1 MSVVVVKSGSQG
13 LLGCYGGSRGFG
25 RVTDRGGPGGG
36 VPLQAWVFLPRI
48 TGQGTIYCGPTDGY
62 FTRWGSCWPPSV
74 ECGLTD
80 TDISSVA
87 YKTPC
92 NNYREEMIL

>member
-1 MSVVVVKSGSQG
+1 MSAGVVKSGSQG

-25 RVTDRGGPGGG
+25 KVTGRGGSGG

-48 TGQGTIYCGPTDGY
+48 TGQGTIYCGPTG
-62 FTRWGSCWPPSV
+62 TGISPGGVAAGRPEWCV
-74 ECGLTD
+74 LTD

-87 YKTPC
+87 IKPHVIIIGE
-92 NNYREEMIL
+92 R